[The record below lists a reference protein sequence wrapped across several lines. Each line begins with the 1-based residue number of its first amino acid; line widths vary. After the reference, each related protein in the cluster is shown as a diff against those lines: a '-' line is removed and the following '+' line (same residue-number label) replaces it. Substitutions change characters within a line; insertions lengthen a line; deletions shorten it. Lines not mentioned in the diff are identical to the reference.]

1 MLDELFSEDN
11 IYLGVEGN
19 NFLEVL
25 NNVSKEYKAGVLPD
39 AGSFTII
46 YPSFI
51 NFLMIFPAVAG
62 GILVLEI
69 NLLFLKTG

>member
-25 NNVSKEYKAGVLPD
+25 NNVSKELNKKKIYK
-39 AGSFTII
+39 
-46 YPSFI
+46 
-51 NFLMIFPAVAG
+51 
-62 GILVLEI
+62 
-69 NLLFLKTG
+69 